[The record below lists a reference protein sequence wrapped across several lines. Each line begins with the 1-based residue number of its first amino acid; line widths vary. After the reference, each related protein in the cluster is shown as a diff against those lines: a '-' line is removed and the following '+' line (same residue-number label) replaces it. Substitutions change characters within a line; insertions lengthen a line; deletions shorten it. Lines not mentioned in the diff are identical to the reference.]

1 MDCILARP
9 DAISIARRLA
19 ESPVHGL
26 LDVLPDAMVVVD
38 ATGHIVGTNAQTEQ
52 LFGYRQEE
60 LLARPVEVL
69 LPDCVRRMHEQR
81 RAAYV
86 ATPHTR
92 PMGVGLA
99 LYGRR
104 QDGTEVPVEIS
115 LSPLQ
120 TEEGLLVIAAIRDAT
135 AHQQTETGL
144 QAALKEKEV
153 LLKETLHRV
162 KNNLQVVSSLLE
174 LQAGVVTDPQVRARL
189 AESQQRIHA
198 MALIHESLYQAGDVA
213 HIDAADYL
221 CRLSTQVFQV
231 YGAPSD
237 RVALQFVVE
246 TVSLD
251 VSHAIPFG
259 LILHELLSNALKH
272 AFPDGRTGEIH
283 VGLWQQLPRSCVLT
297 IRDNGVGIPAGF
309 DVRQTESLGLELVG
323 LLADQLG
330 ATIALE
336 RLGGTAFTLTF
347 PLVNS
352 G

>member
-99 LYGRR
+99 LHGRR

-231 YGAPSD
+231 YGAPATASPC
-237 RVALQFVVE
+237 
-246 TVSLD
+246 S
-251 VSHAIPFG
+251 SW
-259 LILHELLSNALKH
+259 SK
-272 AFPDGRTGEIH
+272 
-283 VGLWQQLPRSCVLT
+283 RS
-297 IRDNGVGIPAGF
+297 RWM
-309 DVRQTESLGLELVG
+309 
-323 LLADQLG
+323 
-330 ATIALE
+330 
-336 RLGGTAFTLTF
+336 
-347 PLVNS
+347 
-352 G
+352 